1 VNLGGLN
8 LRLKMELQLGWEY
21 YELMK
26 GHVAMITAPEE
37 LGQILNR
44 FGIMSIDRKKQEEV

>member
-1 VNLGGLN
+1 MSQFKAQNA
-8 LRLKMELQLGWEY
+8 ELHLGWEY

-26 GHVAMITAPEE
+26 GHDAMITASEE

-44 FGIMSIDRKKQEEV
+44 FGITSIDRKNQEEV